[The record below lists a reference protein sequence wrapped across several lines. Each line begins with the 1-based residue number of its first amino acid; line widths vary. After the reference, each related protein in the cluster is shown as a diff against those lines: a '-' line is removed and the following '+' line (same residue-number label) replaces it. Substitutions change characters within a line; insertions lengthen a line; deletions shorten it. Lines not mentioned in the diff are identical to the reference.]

1 MEGKAMETKAL
12 RDFATEQGITLRA
25 LQKHVKKHENELD
38 GHIIRYG
45 PPKGTYLDEYAQE
58 YLSGLL
64 VGHPLAVLDDNL
76 SQELER
82 VRIELEA
89 AQKRIIEL
97 QDEKADLL
105 ERAIKAEA
113 TKALAET
120 TTRDQA
126 ARIDDLESQLN
137 RLKNRSLWQR
147 VTRWGE

>member
-1 MEGKAMETKAL
+1 METKAL

-113 TKALAET
+113 AKALTET
-120 TTRDQA
+120 NTRDQA
-126 ARIDDLESQLN
+126 ARIEALEGELDG
-137 RLKNRSLWQR
+137 LKKRTLWQR
-147 VTRWGE
+147 ITRWGER

>member
-1 MEGKAMETKAL
+1 METKAL
-12 RDFATEQGITLRA
+12 RDFATEHGITLRA
-25 LQKHVKKHENELD
+25 LQKHVKKHESELE

-45 PPKGTYLDEYAQE
+45 PPKGTYLDEHAQE

-64 VGHPLAVLDDNL
+64 VGHPLAVLDESL
-76 SQELER
+76 SQKLER

-113 TKALAET
+113 AKALTET
-120 TTRDQA
+120 NTRDQA
-126 ARIDDLESQLN
+126 ARIEALEGTIET
-137 RLKNRSLWQR
+137 LKNRTLWQR
-147 VTRWGE
+147 IRRWGEM

>member
-1 MEGKAMETKAL
+1 METKAL

-113 TKALAET
+113 AKALTET
-120 TTRDQA
+120 NTRDQA
-126 ARIDDLESQLN
+126 ARIEALEGELDG
-137 RLKNRSLWQR
+137 LKKRTLWQR
-147 VTRWGE
+147 ITRWGEK

>member
-1 MEGKAMETKAL
+1 METKAL

-113 TKALAET
+113 AKALTET
-120 TTRDQA
+120 NTRDQA
-126 ARIDDLESQLN
+126 ARIEALEGTIEA
-137 RLKNRSLWQR
+137 LKKRTLWQR
-147 VTRWGE
+147 IRRWGEM

>member
-1 MEGKAMETKAL
+1 METKAL

-64 VGHPLAVLDDNL
+64 VGHPLAVL
-76 SQELER
+76 E
-82 VRIELEA
+82 
-89 AQKRIIEL
+89 EL

-113 TKALAET
+113 AKALTET
-120 TTRDQA
+120 NTRDQA
-126 ARIDDLESQLN
+126 ARIEALEGELDG
-137 RLKNRSLWQR
+137 LKKRTLWQR
-147 VTRWGE
+147 ITRWGEK

>member
-1 MEGKAMETKAL
+1 METKAL

-126 ARIDDLESQLN
+126 ARIEALEGEIDG
-137 RLKNRSLWQR
+137 LKKRTLWQR
-147 VTRWGE
+147 ITRWGEK

>member
-1 MEGKAMETKAL
+1 METKAL

>member
-1 MEGKAMETKAL
+1 METKAL

-105 ERAIKAEA
+105 ERAIEAEA
-113 TKALAET
+113 AKALTET
-120 TTRDQA
+120 NTRDQA
-126 ARIDDLESQLN
+126 ARIEALEGEIDG
-137 RLKNRSLWQR
+137 LKKRTLWQR
-147 VTRWGE
+147 ITRWGEK

>member
-1 MEGKAMETKAL
+1 METKAL

-76 SQELER
+76 SQELAR

-97 QDEKADLL
+97 QDEKAELL

-113 TKALAET
+113 AKALTET
-120 TTRDQA
+120 NTRDQA
-126 ARIDDLESQLN
+126 ARIEALEGTIEA
-137 RLKNRSLWQR
+137 LKKRTLWQR
-147 VTRWGE
+147 IRRWGEM

>member
-1 MEGKAMETKAL
+1 METKAL

-25 LQKHVKKHENELD
+25 IQKHVKKHENELD

-113 TKALAET
+113 AKALTET
-120 TTRDQA
+120 NTRDQA
-126 ARIDDLESQLN
+126 ARIEALEGEIDG
-137 RLKNRSLWQR
+137 LKKRTLWQR
-147 VTRWGE
+147 ITRWGEK

>member
-1 MEGKAMETKAL
+1 METKAL

-113 TKALAET
+113 AKALTET
-120 TTRDQA
+120 NTRDQA
-126 ARIDDLESQLN
+126 ARIEALEGEIDG
-137 RLKNRSLWQR
+137 LKKRTLWQR
-147 VTRWGE
+147 ITRWGEK

>member
-1 MEGKAMETKAL
+1 METKAL

-82 VRIELEA
+82 IRIELEA

-113 TKALAET
+113 AKALTET
-120 TTRDQA
+120 NTRDQA
-126 ARIDDLESQLN
+126 ARIEALEGEIDG
-137 RLKNRSLWQR
+137 LKKRTLWQR
-147 VTRWGE
+147 ITRWGEK

>member
-1 MEGKAMETKAL
+1 METKAL

-97 QDEKADLL
+97 QDEKANLL

-113 TKALAET
+113 AKALTET
-120 TTRDQA
+120 NTRDQA
-126 ARIDDLESQLN
+126 ARLEALEGELDG
-137 RLKNRSLWQR
+137 LKKRTLWQR
-147 VTRWGE
+147 ITRWGEK

>member
-1 MEGKAMETKAL
+1 METKAL
-12 RDFATEQGITLRA
+12 RDFATEHGITLRA
-25 LQKHVKKHENELD
+25 LQKHVKKHENELE

-45 PPKGTYLDEYAQE
+45 PPKGTYIDEYAQE
-58 YLSGLL
+58 YLSGLI
-64 VGHPLAVLDDNL
+64 VGHPVAVLDESL

-113 TKALAET
+113 AKALTET
-120 TTRDQA
+120 NTRDQA
-126 ARIDDLESQLN
+126 ARIEALEGELDG
-137 RLKNRSLWQR
+137 LKKRTLWQR
-147 VTRWGE
+147 ITRWGER

>member
-1 MEGKAMETKAL
+1 METKAL
-12 RDFATEQGITLRA
+12 RDFATEQSITLRA

-58 YLSGLL
+58 YLSGLI
-64 VGHPLAVLDDNL
+64 VGHPLAVLDESL

-113 TKALAET
+113 AKALTET
-120 TTRDQA
+120 NTRDQA
-126 ARIDDLESQLN
+126 ARIEALEGELDG
-137 RLKNRSLWQR
+137 LKKRTLWQR
-147 VTRWGE
+147 ITRWGEK

>member
-1 MEGKAMETKAL
+1 METKAL
-12 RDFATEQGITLRA
+12 RDFATEQSITLRA

-113 TKALAET
+113 AKALTET
-120 TTRDQA
+120 NTRDQA
-126 ARIDDLESQLN
+126 ARIEALEGELDG
-137 RLKNRSLWQR
+137 LKKRTLWQR
-147 VTRWGE
+147 ITRWGEK